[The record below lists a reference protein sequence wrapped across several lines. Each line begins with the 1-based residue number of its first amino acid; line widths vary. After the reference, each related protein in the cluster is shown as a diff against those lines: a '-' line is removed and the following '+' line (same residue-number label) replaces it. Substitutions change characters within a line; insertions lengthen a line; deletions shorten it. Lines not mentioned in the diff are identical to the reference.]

1 VEKGTYVIELEPTG
15 PKVALTAE
23 EQECM
28 RPMFRYSVSDS
39 AELTEREISEMEAT
53 ETEKAVSRFLAKNK
67 PERRII
73 EIGTFGK
80 NAILL
85 HGAAEVETFIALIRQ
100 QSREAFSKA
109 NPQKERTVKA

>member
-1 VEKGTYVIELEPTG
+1 
-15 PKVALTAE
+15 
-23 EQECM
+23 
-28 RPMFRYSVSDS
+28 MFRYSVSDS

-53 ETEKAVSRFLAKNK
+53 ETEKAVSRFLAKNN
-67 PERRII
+67 PEKRII

-109 NPQKERTVKA
+109 NPQKERTVRA

>member
-1 VEKGTYVIELEPTG
+1 MEKGTYVIELEPTG

-28 RPMFRYSVSDS
+28 RPMFRFSDS

-53 ETEKAVSRFLAKNK
+53 ETEKAVSRFLAKNN
-67 PERRII
+67 PEKRII

-109 NPQKERTVKA
+109 NPQK

>member
-1 VEKGTYVIELEPTG
+1 MEKGTYVIELEPTG

-53 ETEKAVSRFLAKNK
+53 ETEKAVSRFLAKNN
-67 PERRII
+67 PEKRII

-109 NPQKERTVKA
+109 NPQNEMTVKS

>member
-1 VEKGTYVIELEPTG
+1 MEKGTYVIELEPTG

-53 ETEKAVSRFLAKNK
+53 ETEKAVSRFLAKNN
-67 PERRII
+67 PEKRII

-100 QSREAFSKA
+100 QSREAFSKT